1 MGGREFPRGSGLQAL
16 GKGLAWHRD
25 SATSTL
31 PIAPAAA
38 DCTQLHSFRGRE
50 SPQAWGNPKQLEKI
64 STARKAKRRERD
76 SRERQDREK
85 TAQQAA
91 AGRAAWGHLVLPV
104 LCPEADS
111 SQLTCLCSPGH
122 FPWATSIP
130 VSWEY
135 ILYRPSSNPV
145 D

>member
-16 GKGLAWHRD
+16 GKGPAWHRD
-25 SATSTL
+25 SASSAP

-50 SPQAWGNPKQLEKI
+50 SPQARGNPKQLERI

-76 SRERQDREK
+76 SRERQDREQ
-85 TAQQAA
+85 TAQQT
-91 AGRAAWGHLVLPV
+91 AGGREAWGHLVLPV

-122 FPWATSIP
+122 FPWASSIP